1 MQNMHKHE
9 IKLATVLDKGA
20 YYIGD
25 PCYVIPD
32 EDWEVWLNNCNYRE
46 EMNLFGVVPH
56 SDLVACGFSTAFGD
70 GLYLLEKLAYS
81 GYRSNWEVVAEIPV
95 DAGMIGFVPVDSVPA
110 SDRPDLNHVHT
121 FEHPVDVTWEDGNII
136 FWAEGTQ
143 YRIITDGSNDAE
155 LDDYWNDEE

>member
-9 IKLATVLDKGA
+9 IKLATVLDKGS
-20 YYIGD
+20 YYICD

-32 EDWEVWLNNCNYRE
+32 ADWMGWLNNCNYTE

-81 GYRSNWEVVAEIPV
+81 GYKSNWEVVSELPV
-95 DAGMIGFVPVDSVPA
+95 DAGMIGFVPAEAVPNP
-110 SDRPDLNHVHT
+110 DRWDLVHLHE
-121 FEHPVDVTWEDGNII
+121 FANPVDVTWEEGNII

-143 YRIITDGSNDAE
+143 YRIITDGSNEAE
-155 LDDYWNDEE
+155 LDDYWNDEG